1 MDHRSRRQQT
11 NIFTEEQIKRVLIGS
26 GITIESEVGSD
37 FIIFCP
43 YHNNTRTPAGEV
55 SKESGLFFCFGCQQT
70 SELQELIMK
79 TTGRSYFESIRFIKS
94 KEKETNIEPTKP
106 LRTFVDVQNEAI
118 QVLQTVY
125 DPEIPVNIYE
135 LGLIY
140 EVNVSN
146 DLNIEIIMSLTSPFC
161 PAAQSMPEEIKQKL
175 GAMEG
180 VKGVE
185 VKVVFEP
192 PWTQDLMS
200 ESAKLQLGFM

>member
-1 MDHRSRRQQT
+1 VTFAVKLRIKM
-11 NIFTEEQIKRVLIGS
+11 TE
-26 GITIESEVGSD
+26 
-37 FIIFCP
+37 
-43 YHNNTRTPAGEV
+43 N
-55 SKESGLFFCFGCQQT
+55 
-70 SELQELIMK
+70 
-79 TTGRSYFESIRFIKS
+79 
-94 KEKETNIEPTKP
+94 ETNIESTKP
-106 LRTFVDVQNEAI
+106 IRTFVDVQNEAI

-161 PAAQSMPEEIKQKL
+161 PAAQSMPAEIKEKL

-180 VKGVE
+180 VKEVD

-192 PWTQDLMS
+192 PWSQDLMS

>member
-1 MDHRSRRQQT
+1 MPWLLQANNNSRDLIYSKMEETT
-11 NIFTEEQIKRVLIGS
+11 NDT
-26 GITIESEVGSD
+26 
-37 FIIFCP
+37 
-43 YHNNTRTPAGEV
+43 A
-55 SKESGLFFCFGCQQT
+55 
-70 SELQELIMK
+70 
-79 TTGRSYFESIRFIKS
+79 
-94 KEKETNIEPTKP
+94 KP

-146 DLNIEIIMSLTSPFC
+146 ELNIEIIMSLTSPFC
-161 PAAQSMPEEIKQKL
+161 PAAQSMPAEIKEKL
-175 GAMEG
+175 GAIEG
-180 VKGVE
+180 VKEVE

-192 PWTQDLMS
+192 PWSQDLMS

>member
-1 MDHRSRRQQT
+1 M
-11 NIFTEEQIKRVLIGS
+11 
-26 GITIESEVGSD
+26 
-37 FIIFCP
+37 
-43 YHNNTRTPAGEV
+43 
-55 SKESGLFFCFGCQQT
+55 KEN
-70 SELQELIMK
+70 
-79 TTGRSYFESIRFIKS
+79 
-94 KEKETNIEPTKP
+94 ETNIESTKH

-118 QVLQTVY
+118 QVLQSVY
-125 DPEIPVNIYE
+125 DPEIPVYIYE

-161 PAAQSMPEEIKQKL
+161 PAAQSMPAEIKEKL

-180 VKGVE
+180 VKEVE

-192 PWTQDLMS
+192 PWTQDMMS

>member
-1 MDHRSRRQQT
+1 M
-11 NIFTEEQIKRVLIGS
+11 EE
-26 GITIESEVGSD
+26 
-37 FIIFCP
+37 
-43 YHNNTRTPAGEV
+43 NNLT
-55 SKESGLFFCFGCQQT
+55 
-70 SELQELIMK
+70 
-79 TTGRSYFESIRFIKS
+79 
-94 KEKETNIEPTKP
+94 ETNKP

-146 DLNIEIIMSLTSPFC
+146 ELNIEIIMSLTSPFC
-161 PAAQSMPEEIKQKL
+161 PAAQSMPEEIKQKVS
-175 GAMEG
+175 AIEG
-180 VKGVE
+180 VKE
-185 VKVVFEP
+185 VTVTVTFEP